1 MLAVTLS
8 LIMPLCL
15 ALAAFTDLF
24 EMKIPNAIPL
34 VLLIG
39 FAALALVL
47 GLPIGLAGLH
57 LTAGLIVFFG
67 CFTLFAVNVMGGGDA
82 KLLTAAAVWYGF
94 NISLVEFLIEV
105 AVFGG
110 VLTLMIL
117 ALRSQANTVMA
128 LGLRLPRSL
137 IVEKKSL
144 WYCHCHWRF
153 LQFPQCTSGDIG
165 LGDSFAEINS
175 AIFC

>member
-47 GLPIGLAGLH
+47 GPPIGLAGLH

-137 IVEKKSL
+137 IVEKKIPYGIAIAIGGFCS
-144 WYCHCHWRF
+144 
-153 LQFPQCTSGDIG
+153 FP
-165 LGDSFAEINS
+165 S
-175 AIFC
+175 APVVTLALATVSPK